1 LKFLRQLA
9 RVVSL
14 VAILLLAAQ
23 TIAAQPRKASQQPRN
38 QASDAADATRG
49 ENERNVK
56 MLADEL
62 RAIRE
67 EAAQRERER
76 TAREQEQRSLFFG
89 NDAIVWSDWVL
100 AGIALFAGVIA
111 TRAFNHERDA
121 VRSTEEARVALRFPA
136 LGLKR
141 RKRSS

>member
-49 ENERNVK
+49 ENERNFK

-76 TAREQEQRSLFFG
+76 TG
-89 NDAIVWSDWVL
+89 
-100 AGIALFAGVIA
+100 
-111 TRAFNHERDA
+111 
-121 VRSTEEARVALRFPA
+121 
-136 LGLKR
+136 LGPKAK
-141 RKRSS
+141 RKRA